1 MLRSPFVAEASP
13 SVRRGNGGGKPAYV
27 YELTPEVEDL
37 FPKAYERALRGAR
50 TFVLSLQGL

>member
-13 SVRRGNGGGKPAYV
+13 SVCRGSGGGKPAYV
-27 YELTPEVEDL
+27 YELMPEAEDL
-37 FPKAYERALRGAR
+37 FPKAYELARREAR